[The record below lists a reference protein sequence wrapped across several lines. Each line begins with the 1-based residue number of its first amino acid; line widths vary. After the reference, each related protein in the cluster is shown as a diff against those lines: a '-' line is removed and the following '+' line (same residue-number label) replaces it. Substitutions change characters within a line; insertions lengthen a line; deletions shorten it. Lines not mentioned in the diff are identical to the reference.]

1 MTVWNLAQIAAP
13 SVWSGA
19 ILAISFIEA
28 PLKFR
33 APGITVEL
41 GVGIGRL
48 VFRALNALEL
58 VLAITVAIALLA
70 GGDDSAVIWATLAAA
85 IGALGGKVGLRR
97 RMDRLAR
104 RDLVKQPRASHALH
118 ILYGLAEVTT
128 VLLLTALS
136 VLQLQ
141 LLMP

>member
-1 MTVWNLAQIAAP
+1 MTFWNVAQISGP
-13 SVWSGA
+13 WVWIGM
-19 ILAISFIEA
+19 ILAISFLEA

-48 VFRALNALEL
+48 VFRALNAMEL
-58 VLAITVAIALLA
+58 VLAITVAIALVC
-70 GGDDSAVIWATLAAA
+70 GGDDSAVIWVTLAAA

-104 RDLVKQPRASHALH
+104 RDLVEQPRASHALH
-118 ILYGLAEVTT
+118 ILYGLAEVLT